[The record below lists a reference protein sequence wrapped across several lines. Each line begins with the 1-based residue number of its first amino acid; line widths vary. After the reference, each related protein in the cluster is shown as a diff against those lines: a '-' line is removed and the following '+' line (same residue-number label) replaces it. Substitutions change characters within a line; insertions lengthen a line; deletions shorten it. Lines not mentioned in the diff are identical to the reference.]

1 MEADGDGDGEQP
13 VPCPSQEAQE
23 ANPGSA
29 ITSPPTCCEVPH
41 HLAAAKPSPTR
52 QLLLPGSP

>member
-1 MEADGDGDGEQP
+1 MEADGDGDGEQL

-29 ITSPPTCCEVPH
+29 ITSPPPAVKFHIILVLPSLPPH
-41 HLAAAKPSPTR
+41 GR
-52 QLLLPGSP
+52 LLLPGSP